1 MAKVTAKL
9 QVTIP
14 KALAIQYGIEPG
26 DDIVWQAAGDAIRV
40 VPATTP
46 TKARPLEE
54 RLSLFRAMLERQR
67 QREEGGRRRRV
78 EKERGWTREEL
89 YDRGRPR

>member
-14 KALAIQYGIEPG
+14 KALASQYGIVPG
-26 DDIVWQAAGDAIRV
+26 DEITWQAAGDAIRI
-40 VPATTP
+40 VPAAAP
-46 TKARPLEE
+46 AKLRPLEE
-54 RLSLFRAMLERQR
+54 RLALFRAMLRR
-67 QREEGGRRRRV
+67 QREREERGRRRRV
-78 EKERGWTREEL
+78 AKARGWTREEL

>member
-14 KALAIQYGIEPG
+14 KALANQYGIEPG
-26 DDIVWQAAGDAIRV
+26 DEITWQAAGDAIRI
-40 VPATTP
+40 VPAEARP
-46 TKARPLEE
+46 KLRPLEE
-54 RLSLFRAMLERQR
+54 RLALFRAMLMRQR
-67 QREEGGRRRRV
+67 QREEAGRRRRV
-78 EKERGWTREEL
+78 AKTRGWTREEL